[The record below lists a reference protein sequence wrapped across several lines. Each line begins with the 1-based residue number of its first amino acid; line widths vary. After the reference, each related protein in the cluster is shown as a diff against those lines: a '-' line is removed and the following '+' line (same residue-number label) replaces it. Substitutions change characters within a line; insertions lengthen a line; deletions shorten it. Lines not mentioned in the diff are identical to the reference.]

1 MPRKNR
7 YTPKVPPSPEYEKFL
22 VELRTYC
29 EPRGRKMNLAR
40 QMGVSPALVSLWLSG
55 DRLLSLED
63 WIAIKKIMRRKR

>member
-1 MPRKNR
+1 
-7 YTPKVPPSPEYEKFL
+7 
-22 VELRTYC
+22 
-29 EPRGRKMNLAR
+29 MNLAR